1 MKIKIKIKKKNM
13 PRLSTHEIF
22 QWIVGILSS
31 TQVPLGGGG
40 GGMIFA
46 TFNSIL

>member
-1 MKIKIKIKKKNM
+1 M

-22 QWIVGILSS
+22 QWIVGILSF
-31 TQVPLGGGG
+31 TQVPLGG

>member
-1 MKIKIKIKKKNM
+1 M

-31 TQVPLGGGG
+31 TQVPLGDG

>member
-1 MKIKIKIKKKNM
+1 M

-40 GGMIFA
+40 GGGGMIFA